1 MNKLLKILLISIGG
15 LVLLLAVAAA
25 SVIFLFDPNEYKP
38 QLQAAA
44 SEALGMQVNVKGP
57 MTIRFYPGLRLAIND
72 VEILDNKSELV
83 AVEEI
88 RVGLELLPL
97 LQKQYHIKSVSLLRP
112 VISLESGA
120 AVSKQKGAEGEVPAV
135 ELAKISISDGAFS
148 YLDKQSGEKLS
159 AKGCDITVRNLRL
172 GAGKAELINRLS
184 FGSSLHCGT
193 VNAKPIAVTNVKL
206 SLNAKD
212 GVFDVKPITLN
223 LLGGE
228 GSGDMRADYTS
239 ATPKYKVR
247 FALPHFAI
255 DELLKTLSSEVI
267 LAGPVSFSM
276 DLSLQGKSAKQIE
289 RSASGSVVLQGKGL
303 KLQGYDLDTVFS
315 RFESSQ
321 SFNLL
326 DMGALLVA
334 GPAGVALTKGK
345 DFAGILTG
353 AEGETGIT
361 KLVTRW
367 KVKQGVMHASDVA
380 MATAKHRIALLGGI
394 DVAGGRFADITVALI
409 DSKGCAQV
417 QQKIDGPFNKPVMQ
431 QPSAVK
437 AVAAPVLNVFKK
449 GKDLLAGDNCKV
461 IYSGEVTVPSA
472 AAK

>member
-1 MNKLLKILLISIGG
+1 
-15 LVLLLAVAAA
+15 
-25 SVIFLFDPNEYKP
+25 
-38 QLQAAA
+38 
-44 SEALGMQVNVKGP
+44 
-57 MTIRFYPGLRLAIND
+57 
-72 VEILDNKSELV
+72 
-83 AVEEI
+83 
-88 RVGLELLPL
+88 
-97 LQKQYHIKSVSLLRP
+97 
-112 VISLESGA
+112 
-120 AVSKQKGAEGEVPAV
+120 
-135 ELAKISISDGAFS
+135 
-148 YLDKQSGEKLS
+148 
-159 AKGCDITVRNLRL
+159 
-172 GAGKAELINRLS
+172 
-184 FGSSLHCGT
+184 
-193 VNAKPIAVTNVKL
+193 
-206 SLNAKD
+206 
-212 GVFDVKPITLN
+212 
-223 LLGGE
+223 
-228 GSGDMRADYTS
+228 
-239 ATPKYKVR
+239 
-247 FALPHFAI
+247 
-255 DELLKTLSSEVI
+255 
-267 LAGPVSFSM
+267 
-276 DLSLQGKSAKQIE
+276 
-289 RSASGSVVLQGKGL
+289 VLQGKGL

-361 KLVTRW
+361 NLVTRW